1 MGNETH
7 QIDNS
12 RYIEDQKKQNPL
24 LNVDI
29 DYKKLSTN
37 ENPMFEVYK
46 KLAIYSNVD
55 LGSVDQ
61 DLKLFKKLKDIII
74 KAGFILVRLQMYLVN
89 FTISCDSLQY
99 RLMLSFKENIPV
111 NLL

>member
-55 LGSVDQ
+55 LRSLNQ
-61 DLKLFKKLKDIII
+61 DLKFFKKLKDIII
-74 KAGFILVRLQMYLVN
+74 KAGFILDGLLDKLN
-89 FTISCDSLQY
+89 DILCFF
-99 RLMLSFKENIPV
+99 RLMLIA
-111 NLL
+111 